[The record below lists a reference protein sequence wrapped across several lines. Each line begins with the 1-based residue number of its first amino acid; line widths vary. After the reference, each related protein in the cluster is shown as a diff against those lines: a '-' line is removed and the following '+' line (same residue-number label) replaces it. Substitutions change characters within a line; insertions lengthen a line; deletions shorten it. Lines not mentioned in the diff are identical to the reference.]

1 MLGLPI
7 KQVRASG
14 GWGLGPQ
21 TPVVE
26 MPCLSVGHDL
36 RFAGGTARDAARA
49 DGKGAVAM
57 TSTTY
62 GHGPLPTEPQHMIPV
77 IPGLTRD
84 PAFLCTHPQV
94 FA

>member
-1 MLGLPI
+1 
-7 KQVRASG
+7 
-14 GWGLGPQ
+14 
-21 TPVVE
+21 
-26 MPCLSVGHDL
+26 MPCLSVGHDP
-36 RFAGGTARDAARA
+36 RASVGTSRDAARL

-62 GHGPLPTEPQHMIPV
+62 GHGPLPTEDRRTLTV

-84 PAFLCTHPQV
+84 PAFLCTHPTV

>member
-1 MLGLPI
+1 MLGVS
-7 KQVRASG
+7 VRHASG

-21 TPVVE
+21 TPVE

-62 GHGPLPTEPQHMIPV
+62 GHGPLPTEAQ
-77 IPGLTRD
+77 
-84 PAFLCTHPQV
+84 AKFKV